1 MKTLVLGSIEHL
13 ILQNLADSHRCFYL
27 PYSDDANMVAELP
40 NQAGLFFTTQRVS
53 RRILDTSFQTWSLFT
68 RSLEATSLSVMIERC
83 TSFGWW
89 SSTRSTVQRA
99 NLQTRGE
106 ARRSFGDVSLN
117 TRCSSSFKN
126 QRNVNVHTQAYND
139 RVLELLTRLGN
150 HVKILFRC
158 SRLVP
163 ADNHQ

>member
-1 MKTLVLGSIEHL
+1 M
-13 ILQNLADSHRCFYL
+13 LQNLADSHRCFYL

-68 RSLEATSLSVMIERC
+68 RSLEATSLSGMIERC

-99 NLQTRGE
+99 NLLIREE
-106 ARRSFGDVSLN
+106 AKRSFGDVSLN
-117 TRCSSSFKN
+117 TRWFSSFQK
-126 QRNVNVHTQAYND
+126 
-139 RVLELLTRLGN
+139 
-150 HVKILFRC
+150 
-158 SRLVP
+158 
-163 ADNHQ
+163 